1 MKMVTTFRRKCLSVG
16 IIAVLCVIY
25 YVSTWQSP
33 SLHRQFGDKSVVLSN
48 QIRAVQPHSE
58 HSQLSTHIRLTIG
71 NTTQTPPSERGVNVK
86 KRIIIL
92 TTRRSGSSFVGQ
104 LFNEHPDMAYLF
116 EPMQLIKFRVTLLE
130 LRVDVIRSYMKK
142 IFGCAYSDALHDV
155 KELPMRSSLLSHFV
169 CASFLRHWKQGYD
182 RYCTEADIKM
192 AELVCRQARY
202 VAVKTIRIYSPQL
215 PLVHEYLQ
223 ERVQIIHLHRD
234 PRGVMSSRITI
245 DQFKARQQRTVYIQ
259 KNLKSLV
266 RKASTHCKRIRDAVE
281 RIAAWVSADPS
292 LKQFY
297 HVFRYEDFAYHPEAR
312 TKALYSSLGVELH
325 SNVLAWIKKAT
336 VNNRGKAHLFYSTS
350 RNSTQT
356 AEAWRHKLPFDYVH
370 AIQQLPN
377 CQYVIRKLGYEFA
390 RSPEMLHN
398 ISLSLVREF
407 G

>member
-1 MKMVTTFRRKCLSVG
+1 MSTFRRKCLSIS
-16 IIAVLCVIY
+16 IIGVVCVIY
-25 YVSTWQSP
+25 YVSTWQSSP
-33 SLHRQFGDKSVVLSN
+33 LHSQFGDKSVVLSN
-48 QIRAVQPHSE
+48 QIRAVQRLTE
-58 HSQLSTHIRLTIG
+58 HSLISTHIRLTVG
-71 NTTQTPPSERGVNVK
+71 NTTQTPPPEHSVSDK

-116 EPMQLIKFRVTLLE
+116 EPMQLIKFNGTLADLS
-130 LRVDVIRSYMKK
+130 VDVIRSYMKK
-142 IFGCAYSDALHDV
+142 IFGCAYSDALHDA
-155 KELPMRSSLLSHFV
+155 KELPMRASFLSHFV
-169 CASFLRHWKQGYD
+169 CASFLRHWKQGYG
-182 RYCTEADIKM
+182 RYCTEADIKL
-192 AELVCRQARY
+192 AEFVCQQARY
-202 VAVKTIRIYSPQL
+202 VAVKTIRIYAQQL
-215 PLVHEYLQ
+215 PLVQEYLQ

-259 KNLKSLV
+259 KNLKLLV

-281 RIAAWVSADPS
+281 KISAWMSADPS

-297 HVFRYEDFAYHPEAR
+297 QVARYEDFAYHPEAR
-312 TKALYSSLGVELH
+312 TKALYASLGVELH

-336 VNNRGKAHLFYSTS
+336 VNNRGNAHLFYSTS

-356 AEAWRHKLPFDYVH
+356 AEAWRYKLPFYYVH

-390 RSPEMLHN
+390 RSPQMLQN